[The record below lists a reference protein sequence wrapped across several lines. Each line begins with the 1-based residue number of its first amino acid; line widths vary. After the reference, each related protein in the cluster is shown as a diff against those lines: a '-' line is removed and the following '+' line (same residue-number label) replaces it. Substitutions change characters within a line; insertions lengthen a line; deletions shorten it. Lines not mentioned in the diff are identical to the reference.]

1 MATSESYHAY
11 LIESLQDP
19 QEAAAYLD
27 AVLEDGNF
35 EEFQLALT
43 YVLEA
48 RPADGGQMPPLQNH
62 LDVPTLLQML
72 NRLGFKLSVVT
83 KERTA

>member
-1 MATSESYHAY
+1 MATSKSYHAY

-27 AVLEDGNF
+27 SVLEDGTF

-43 YVLEA
+43 HVLGA
-48 RPADGGQMPPLQNH
+48 HPAEGGQMPLLQNH
-62 LDVPTLLQML
+62 LDVPTLY
-72 NRLGFKLSVVT
+72 KC
-83 KERTA
+83 